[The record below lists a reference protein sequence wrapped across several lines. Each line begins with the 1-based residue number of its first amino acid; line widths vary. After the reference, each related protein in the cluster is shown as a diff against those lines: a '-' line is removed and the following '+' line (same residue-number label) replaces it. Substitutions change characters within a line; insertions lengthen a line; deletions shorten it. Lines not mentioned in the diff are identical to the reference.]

1 MSRGSGRLE
10 LKNFAI
16 ITLALS
22 FYNLI
27 SSTELYYSIHS
38 EITWFII
45 VEIFFAFAIFSSR
58 DKLKRIKLKDV
69 LSKHIK
75 ITILVLALGAYIFIA
90 MKKYPSLNLLDL
102 IPSIILISI
111 LIVQAVILDLIEDKK
126 LSERQLKWMAAMN
139 RSNKEYR
146 KPNILWRFKLWFN
159 PRFDIKDLPKNPRKE
174 NILEVWF
181 VLGLI
186 FLIVGSFD
194 WIIFIFAIIFMNFT
208 VLPRYILDKIFGTY
222 VKTTGICID
231 KGEVISSGTGR
242 RVIGYFYKIVD
253 FENERYMYIRVSKD
267 EGDMYDIRD
276 EVAIIHGAIS
286 KRILHHYKVGY

>member
-1 MSRGSGRLE
+1 MSRGSGSLRLT
-10 LKNFAI
+10 NFVI

-22 FYNLI
+22 FYNLV

-45 VEIFFAFAIFSSR
+45 VEVFCAFAIFSSR

-69 LSKHIK
+69 LSKYIK
-75 ITILVLALGAYIFIA
+75 ITLLVLVLGAYIFIA
-90 MKKYPSLNLLDL
+90 MKKYPSLNLFDL

-111 LIVQAVILDLIEDKK
+111 LIVQAVILDLIDDKK

-139 RSNKEYR
+139 SSNKEYR

-159 PRFDIKDLPKNPRKE
+159 PRFDIKDLPNNPRKE
-174 NILEVWF
+174 NILGVWF

-186 FLIVGSFD
+186 FLIMGSFD
-194 WIIFIFAIIFMNFT
+194 WYVLIFAIIFMNFT
-208 VLPRYILDKIFGTY
+208 ALPRYIIDKIFGTY

-231 KGEVISSGTGR
+231 KGKVRTRHSGVT
-242 RVIGYFYKIVD
+242 GYFYKIVD

-267 EGDMYDIRD
+267 EGDMYDITD
-276 EVAIIHGAIS
+276 KVVIIHGAIS
-286 KRILHHYKVGY
+286 KRVLHHYRISS

>member
-22 FYNLI
+22 FYNLV

-45 VEIFFAFAIFSSR
+45 VEVFFAFVIFSSR
-58 DKLKRIKLKDV
+58 DKLKRIKLEDV
-69 LSKHIK
+69 LSKYIK
-75 ITILVLALGAYIFIA
+75 ITLLVLALGAYIFVA
-90 MKKYPSLNLLDL
+90 MKKYPSLNLFDL

-231 KGEVISSGTGR
+231 KGEVRSRHSGVT
-242 RVIGYFYKIVD
+242 GYFYKIVD

-267 EGDMYDIRD
+267 EGDMYDISD
-276 EVAIIHGAIS
+276 EVSIIHGAIS
-286 KRILHHYKVGY
+286 KRVLHHYKVGY